1 VSRYALGRVLALF
14 PVLLVTSMIVFV
26 VGYIAPGDPVQI
38 MMGDYKD
45 PQAEA
50 NLRRE
55 MELDLPPWE
64 RYGRFLGRALQ
75 LDFGTSYVNR
85 GRSVGVMIRDA
96 FPVSAS
102 IAVITTTVAV
112 IGGVTLGV
120 ISAVRRGTWVDRLA
134 RFTVLVGVSVP
145 IFVLAAVFILTLALG
160 LGLLPVAGWG
170 RPANYVLPCLALAL
184 RPMAFITRITRGSM
198 IQVLTQDYVRTARA
212 KGLAE
217 QTVVLGHALRNAAV
231 SISTVVGIA
240 FGTALTGAFVVESI
254 FNIPGMGRTAIVAV
268 LQRDY
273 PVMQATVLTMTGC
286 FMLVNLAVDLLYGYL
301 NPRVR
306 Y

>member
-1 VSRYALGRVLALF
+1 
-14 PVLLVTSMIVFV
+14 
-26 VGYIAPGDPVQI
+26 
-38 MMGDYKD
+38 MMGDYRD

-50 NLRRE
+50 NLRHE

-64 RYGRFLGRALQ
+64 RYGHFLWRALR

-85 GRSVGVMIRDA
+85 GRSVGAIIHDA

-102 IAVITTTVAV
+102 IAVVTTSFAV
-112 IGGVTLGV
+112 VVGILLGV
-120 ISAVRRGTWVDRLA
+120 ISAVRRGTWIDHLA
-134 RFTVLVGVSVP
+134 RFMVLIGVSVP
-145 IFVLAAVFILTLALG
+145 IFVLAAIFILTLALG

-170 RPANYVLPCLALAL
+170 QPANYVLPCLALAA

-198 IQVLTQDYVRTARA
+198 IQVLTLDYIRTARA
-212 KGLAE
+212 KGMAE
-217 QTVVLGHALRNAAV
+217 SAVILTHALKNA
-231 SISTVVGIA
+231 SISITTVVGIA
-240 FGTALTGAFVVESI
+240 FGTALTGAFVIESI

-273 PVMQATVLTMTGC
+273 PVMQATVLMMTGC
-286 FMLVNLAVDLLYGYL
+286 FMLVNVAVDLLYGYL

>member
-1 VSRYALGRVLALF
+1 VGRYALGRLLTIV
-14 PVLLVTSMIVFV
+14 PVLLVTSLIVFV
-26 VGYIAPGDPVQI
+26 VGYVAPGDPVQI

-50 NLRRE
+50 NLRHE
-55 MELDLPPWE
+55 LELDLPPWE
-64 RYGRFLGRALQ
+64 RYGRFLWRALQ

-85 GRSVGVMIRDA
+85 GRSVGTMIREA

-102 IAVITTTVAV
+102 IALITTTIAV

-120 ISAVRRGTWVDRLA
+120 LSAVRRGTWVDRLA

-145 IFVLAAVFILTLALG
+145 IFVLAALFILTLALG

-170 RPANYVLPCLALAL
+170 RPANYVLPCLALAS

-198 IQVLTQDYVRTARA
+198 IQVLSQDYIRTARA

-217 QTVVLGHALRNAAV
+217 QVVIAGHALRNA
-231 SISTVVGIA
+231 SISITTVIGIA
-240 FGTALTGAFVVESI
+240 FGTALTGAFVTESI